1 MMYLVTIKT
10 IYNIIKLEDDDVET
24 DEMKEIFSQPYV
36 LDIKIEEIKEK
47 TLKK

>member
-1 MMYLVTIKT
+1 MYLVTIKT
-10 IYNIIKLEDDDVET
+10 IYNIIKLEVDDIET
-24 DEMKEIFSQPYV
+24 NEMKEIFAQPYV